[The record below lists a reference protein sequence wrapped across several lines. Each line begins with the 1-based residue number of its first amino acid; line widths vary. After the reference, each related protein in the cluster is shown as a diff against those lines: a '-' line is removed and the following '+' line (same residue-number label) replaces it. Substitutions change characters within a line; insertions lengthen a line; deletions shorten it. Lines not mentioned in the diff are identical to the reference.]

1 MMNIKFPLI
10 ELIDRLAIAD
20 VKFKRTNGANEEE
33 LNWYMNQ
40 ATSFDLD
47 SISDLYADLI
57 AIHTEIWELEA
68 LLKTGREQE
77 LPLEEIGC
85 RAIAIRDHN
94 NKRIAVKNAIAEK
107 LDCPVREIKQDH
119 LSE

>member
-47 SISDLYADLI
+47 SILTIHFHI
-57 AIHTEIWELEA
+57 ASVSCEGLRSA
-68 LLKTGREQE
+68 
-77 LPLEEIGC
+77 
-85 RAIAIRDHN
+85 
-94 NKRIAVKNAIAEK
+94 
-107 LDCPVREIKQDH
+107 
-119 LSE
+119 